1 MKFSHKQDLKN
12 FDGDLYTG
20 LTELLAF
27 EGNVE
32 EIYCRTFQIEHE
44 SPFGELIK
52 HDLKANGCEIPVTN
66 DNRQEFVELYLDWL
80 FNKSVENQFHYF
92 KKGFEKVVSGDA
104 IRLLNAEELNV
115 LICGTPKIEIKEI
128 MRVASYEG
136 FEKDSQIIK

>member
-1 MKFSHKQDLKN
+1 MNFPNKKDLKN
-12 FDGDLYTG
+12 FDRDLYTG
-20 LTELLAF
+20 LTQLLAF

-32 EIYCRTFQIEHE
+32 ETYCRTFQIEYE

-52 HDLKANGCEIPVTN
+52 HDLKVNGHEIPVTN
-66 DNRQEFVELYLDWL
+66 ENRLEFVELYLDWL
-80 FNKSVENQFHYF
+80 FNRSVENQFKCF

-104 IRLLNAEELNV
+104 IKLLTGEELNV

-128 MRVASYEG
+128 MRVTSYEG